1 MKGNNAMKG
10 KLKAIWK
17 RAVSG
22 MLAAITVMSTVA
34 VTPVFAAG
42 NTATKSHSLCVTWM
56 MQKKNW
62 KIMKDSGRRFLQ
74 N

>member
-34 VTPVFAAG
+34 VTPGVCSGKYCNDVFR
-42 NTATKSHSLCVTWM
+42 L
-56 MQKKNW
+56 
-62 KIMKDSGRRFLQ
+62 LL
-74 N
+74 